1 MEFVDYEPEIIS
13 TNEVPH
19 GEDDAGEW
27 FRLEDEIA
35 RLEREVAHERERH
48 LRTAAEFDNY
58 RRRARREISEAGQE
72 GRRELL
78 LSLLEVMDDFDRAE
92 EHLEEA
98 NDAVAEGLRLIRQRL
113 SNLLESY
120 GVTPFKSVGEKFDP
134 EIHEGMSMVDG
145 DGREPGTVYQEYL
158 RGYLWNGRL
167 LRPARV
173 TVVR

>member
-1 MEFVDYEPEIIS
+1 MESVDYEPEIVS
-13 TNEVPH
+13 TNEVSSAE
-19 GEDDAGEW
+19 GDAGEG
-27 FRLEDEIA
+27 FGPEDEIA
-35 RLEREVAHERERH
+35 RLERELAVERDRH
-48 LRTAAEFDNY
+48 LRTVAEFDNY
-58 RRRARREISEAGQE
+58 RRRARREISEAGRE
-72 GRRELL
+72 GRRDLL

-92 EHLEEA
+92 EHLDEA
-98 NDAVAEGLRLIRQRL
+98 SDGVAQGLRLIRQSL

-120 GVTPFKSVGEKFDP
+120 CVTPFRSAGERFDP
-134 EIHEGMSMVDG
+134 EVHEGMSLVDC

>member
-13 TNEVPH
+13 TREVP
-19 GEDDAGEW
+19 GAEDDAGEG

-35 RLEREVAHERERH
+35 RLERELAEERERH
-48 LRTAAEFDNY
+48 LRTLAEFDNY
-58 RRRARREISEAGQE
+58 RRRVRREISEAGQE
-72 GRRELL
+72 SRRELL

-98 NDAVAEGLRLIRQRL
+98 GGGVAEGLRLIRQRL
-113 SNLLESY
+113 SNLLESN
-120 GVTPFKSVGEKFDP
+120 GVTPFKSVGERFDP
-134 EIHEGMSMVDG
+134 EVHEGMSLVACDSC
-145 DGREPGTVYQEYL
+145 EPGTVYEEYL
-158 RGYLWNGRL
+158 LGYLWNGRL

>member
-13 TNEVPH
+13 TSEVSR
-19 GEDDAGEW
+19 GEDDAVEGSG
-27 FRLEDEIA
+27 LEDEIA
-35 RLEREVAHERERH
+35 RLEREAAREREQH
-48 LRTAAEFDNY
+48 LRTLAEFDNY

-98 NDAVAEGLRLIRQRL
+98 SGGVAVGLRLIRQRL
-113 SNLLESY
+113 SNLLESC
-120 GVTPFKSVGEKFDP
+120 GVTPFKSVGERFDP
-134 EIHEGMSMVDG
+134 EMHEGMSLVDCE
-145 DGREPGTVYQEYL
+145 DVEPGTVYEEYL